1 MEEKY
6 AFFVDEGKPW
16 FRPEAGWPDVV
27 PKNYHFPNITLYEM
41 LSEAVEKYADLPA
54 AWFLNSFMTY
64 QELLGHVDAAAS
76 GLHRLGLK
84 KGDVM
89 ALALPSCFQYVVL
102 NYACAKLG
110 VIVSGVN
117 PTLTPPEI
125 ANQLKKFSNGNLAIL
140 DALYEPLIKPI
151 REQISIN
158 NLITTNIADMLKV
171 SPLKKWLGKKLKKIP
186 TGPVPDSAVS
196 FHELIKEPSEDIQVP
211 VSAEDTAAYVM
222 TGGTTGI
229 PKATI
234 LTHFNCVAN
243 AIQVSLWMTTKEP
256 GASMVGII
264 PLFHSFGMSAVMNAS
279 LYSGSLYSGMWM
291 MLFPRPP
298 ETRDLIQ
305 TICKIAPDNQT
316 YFPGVEILFRK
327 IAEFPDIQK
336 FPIEKKL
343 RACISGA
350 GPLREEVKSLFEEK
364 TGAPLLEGYGL
375 TEASPVVSG
384 GPLGTVKTTGTLGL
398 PLTGLEWK
406 IMDME
411 TGTRELKPGEKGEL
425 FVTGPTI
432 MEGYLD
438 APEETEAAIKVQ
450 DSKRWLRTGDI
461 GFMDDHGRAVLSD
474 RKKQLI
480 KVKGY
485 SVFPKDVEELIASHQ
500 GVRDVAVAGLPDR
513 ETGEAVKAWVVPTE
527 TGGPSITDMALK
539 QWCQENMAQYKVPK
553 YIEFLEEIPRNNLG
567 KVMRRELQEKDPL
580 YQQEFP

>member
-1 MEEKY
+1 MKMKEKY

-16 FRPEAGWPDVV
+16 FQPEAGWPDVV
-27 PKNYHFPNITLYEM
+27 PKNYHFPHITLYKM
-41 LSEAVEKYADLPA
+41 LSEAVEKYANLPA
-54 AWFLNSFMTY
+54 AWFLNSSMTY
-64 QELLGHVDAAAS
+64 RELLTHVDAASS
-76 GLHRLGLK
+76 GLHRLGIK

-117 PTLTPPEI
+117 PALTPPEI
-125 ANQLKKFSNGNLAIL
+125 ANQLRKFSDCNLSIL
-140 DALYEPLIKPI
+140 DALYEPLIAPI
-151 REQISIN
+151 REQIRIN
-158 NLITTNIADMLKV
+158 NLITTNIADMLNV
-171 SPLKKWLGKKLKKIP
+171 SPLKKWIGKKLKKIP
-186 TGPVPDSAVS
+186 TGPVPDSALS
-196 FHELIKEPSEDIQVP
+196 FNELIKEPFEDIQVP

-243 AIQVSLWMTTKEP
+243 AIQVSLWMTTKKP
-256 GASMVGII
+256 GACMVGII

-279 LYSGSLYSGMWM
+279 IYSGMWM

-298 ETRDLIQ
+298 ETGDLIR

-327 IAEFPDIQK
+327 IAEFPEIQQ

-343 RACISGA
+343 RACICGA
-350 GPLREEVKSLFEEK
+350 GPLRQEVKQIFEEK
-364 TGAPLLEGYGL
+364 AGVLLLEGYGL

-384 GPLGTVKTTGTLGL
+384 GPLGTVKTTGTIGL
-398 PLTGLEWK
+398 PLTGIEWK

-411 TGTRELKPGEKGEL
+411 TGTKEMASGEKGEL
-425 FVTGPTI
+425 FLTGPTI
-432 MEGYLD
+432 MKGYLG
-438 APEETEAAIKVQ
+438 ASEETEAAITVQ
-450 DSKRWLRTGDI
+450 GSKHWLRTGDI
-461 GFMDDHGRAVLSD
+461 GFMDDHGRVVLSD

-485 SVFPKDVEELIASHQ
+485 SVFPKDVEELMARHQ

-513 ETGEAVKAWVVPTE
+513 ETGEAVKAWVVPAEAGGHSVTE
-527 TGGPSITDMALK
+527 ADLK
-539 QWCQENMAQYKVPK
+539 AWCQENMAQYKIPK

-580 YQQEFP
+580 YHQESP